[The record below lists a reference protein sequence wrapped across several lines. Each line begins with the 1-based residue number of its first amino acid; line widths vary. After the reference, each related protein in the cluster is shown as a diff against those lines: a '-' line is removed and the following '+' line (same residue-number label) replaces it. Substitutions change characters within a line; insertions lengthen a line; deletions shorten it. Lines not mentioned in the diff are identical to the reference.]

1 MFVLDDF
8 HLITAPAVLDSVGL
22 LLRLPPGL
30 RLALVTRSDPPLP
43 LARLRASGQLAELRS
58 ADLRFTLE
66 ETAAFLAEI
75 AGVDVPASAVA
86 QLHERTEGWA
96 VQLAAL
102 SLRGNPDPAGFV
114 STFCGSHRYVMDYL
128 TEEVLA
134 RQTEDVVS
142 FLLETS
148 VLERLCG
155 PCATSLAEPTGMRRS
170 NGWTQ
175 RVSS

>member
-1 MFVLDDF
+1 M
-8 HLITAPAVLDSVGL
+8 
-22 LLRLPPGL
+22 
-30 RLALVTRSDPPLP
+30 VTRFDPPLP

-96 VQLAAL
+96 AGVQLAAL

-148 VLERLCG
+148 VLERFRG
-155 PCATSLAEPTGMRRS
+155 PCATPSLAEPTGMRRS